1 MSKISTAFD
10 EHLKTIQATRT
21 LENSISGIA
30 SVMANALRKSR
41 TLFWAGNG
49 GSASDAQH
57 LAAELVGRFEK
68 DRPAIASIALT
79 TDTSILTAVGNDYGF
94 ESVFS
99 RQIEALGRQGDV
111 LVAISTSG
119 NSPNIVKA
127 VQAAKERGVMTIGL
141 LGKTGGKLKELVE
154 YSLVVPSDNTA
165 RIQEAHIL
173 IEPHPLPTHRRIHFW
188 LVLLIFQMEIE
199 SATKLFRSERS
210 CWP

>member
-173 IEPHPLPTHRRIHFW
+173 IGHILCQ
-188 LVLLIFQMEIE
+188 LIEE
-199 SATKLFRSERS
+199 SIFG
-210 CWP
+210 

>member
-1 MSKISTAFD
+1 MSKIQKALT
-10 EHLKTIQATRT
+10 EHRAVINELSELENEIKRIVEICVKSLSRGKTI
-21 LENSISGIA
+21 
-30 SVMANALRKSR
+30 
-41 TLFWAGNG
+41 FWAGNG

-127 VQAAKERGVMTIGL
+127 AQAAKERGVVTIGL
-141 LGKTGGKLKELVE
+141 LGKTGGVLQDSVDHA
-154 YSLVVPSDNTA
+154 LVVPSNNTA

-173 IEPHPLPTHRRIHFW
+173 IGHILCQ
-188 LVLLIFQMEIE
+188 LVEE
-199 SATKLFRSERS
+199 SLFS
-210 CWP
+210 